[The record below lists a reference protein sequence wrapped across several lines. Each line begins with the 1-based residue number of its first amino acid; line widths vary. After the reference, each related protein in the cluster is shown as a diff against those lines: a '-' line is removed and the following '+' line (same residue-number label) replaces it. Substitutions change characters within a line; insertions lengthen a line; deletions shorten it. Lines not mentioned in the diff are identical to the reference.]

1 MKAVDESRNRGGG
14 PAGDSIRDVDGDALA
29 FRAGRLGSTVPM
41 LFFVV
46 WAISICVAGAPDTQ
60 GLILGAVMGLAA
72 GMFLCRDRWARY
84 AEAIFDGMSDPVGVV
99 AIVAWFWAGM
109 FASVLQLGGLV
120 EGLVWVGAQTGVAGG
135 AFVGTT
141 FLLAAFFA
149 SAVGT
154 GYGTTVAFCTLMY
167 PAGIVLGADP
177 VVLLGAVLSGAAF
190 GDNLAPVSDTTIVSA
205 TTQETDVPGVV
216 RSRIKYAVIAAAPA
230 LVLFVLLGGGGA
242 GTDLETARQLLSE
255 GADPAGLVL
264 LAPFAVVIVL
274 ALGGQHLITSLTW
287 GILGTV
293 GLILALGLAPAGDIL
308 WIDPEVQAVG
318 GALLDGIV
326 GYVDLAVLILLI
338 VAAGHVMKVGGGMDG
353 IVGWLK
359 RRARTVAQAEVS
371 IWGIVFSLNFFISV
385 NTAAEIAAA
394 PFVRDLGSAYRLH
407 PYRRANLLDATTS
420 ALGYIF
426 PWSGAVLLGY
436 QTLRNL
442 QSTYDFVPVVDPT
455 QVYPWV
461 FHGWLLAAVMLI
473 AAITGFGRTYEGPD
487 GEEVR
492 EPPGVAA

>member
-1 MKAVDESRNRGGG
+1 MSASSQPTARASDPLPAEDRSETTLAFRPG
-14 PAGDSIRDVDGDALA
+14 PAGSAL
-29 FRAGRLGSTVPM
+29 PM
-41 LFFVV
+41 GFFVV
-46 WAISICVAGAPDTQ
+46 FAISICVAGAPDTR

-72 GMFLCRDRWARY
+72 GMFLCRDPWADY
-84 AEAIFDGMSDPVGVV
+84 ADEIFEGMSNPVGVV

-109 FASVLQLGGLV
+109 FASVLQVGGLV

-135 AFVGTT
+135 GFTGAT

-149 SAVGT
+149 TAVGT

-177 VVLLGAVLSGAAF
+177 VILLAAVLSGAAF

-216 RSRIKYAVIAAAPA
+216 RSRLKYAVTAAAPA
-230 LVLFVLLGGGGA
+230 LLLFLIFGGGGQGA
-242 GTDLETARQLLSE
+242 DTETAARLLQE

-264 LAPFAVVIVL
+264 LAPFAVVIVV
-274 ALGGQHLITSLTW
+274 ALSGYHLITSLTW
-287 GILGTV
+287 GILGAV
-293 GLILALGLAPAGDIL
+293 ALIVPLGLAPAGEL
-308 WIDPEVQAVG
+308 VWIDTQEQAVG
-318 GALLDGIV
+318 GALVDGIV

-338 VAAGHVMKVGGGMDG
+338 VAAGHLMKAGGAMQG
-353 IVGWLK
+353 IVGWL
-359 RRARTVAQAEVS
+359 RRKSAGSVARAEVA
-371 IWGIVFSLNFFISV
+371 IWSIVFSLNAFISV

-394 PFVRDLGSAYRLH
+394 PFVRELGETYKLH

-436 QTLRNL
+436 TTLRNL
-442 QSTYDFVPVVDPT
+442 QGTYDFVEVIDPT
-455 QVYPWV
+455 QVWPYV
-461 FHGWLLAAVMLI
+461 FHGWFLAGVMLI
-473 AAITGFGRTYEGPD
+473 AAVTGFGRTYEGPG
-487 GEEVR
+487 GEETK
-492 EPPGVAA
+492 EPPAA